1 MTSPDPIRL
10 LDSPDM
16 AASLRAD
23 LAQAGNVAVTGLDK
37 TAGLSALQAAIAAE
51 GVTAAAAT
59 AASGSMLSKVA
70 LGGLIVAGLGVATW
84 AATRPDPTP
93 PPAVQA
99 PVASA
104 PTAVAEAEVP
114 PPPELEPAPVVAAP
128 TDVRTHAAE
137 PDPDP
142 DPDPE
147 PEVEAEAEAEA
158 PSKARPRKKKKV
170 EASVPEEPLESAVL
184 REARMVREAR
194 KLLGVNAGRALAL
207 TREAADEFPR
217 GQLVEEREAI
227 AIRALAKL
235 GRRDAA
241 QTRADRFLKKYGS
254 GPHAEAVRRA
264 IAD

>member
-1 MTSPDPIRL
+1 MTSSDPIRL

-51 GVTAAAAT
+51 GAAAATAT
-59 AASGSMLSKVA
+59 AASGSMLGKLAV
-70 LGGLIVAGLGVATW
+70 GGLIVAGLGVAAW

-93 PPAVQA
+93 PPAVEA
-99 PVASA
+99 PAVSA

-114 PPPELEPAPVVAAP
+114 PPPQLEPAPVVAAP
-128 TDVRTHAAE
+128 TDVDAHTHAA
-137 PDPDP
+137 
-142 DPDPE
+142 E
-147 PEVEAEAEAEA
+147 PEVEAEPEAEAEVAA
-158 PSKARPRKKKKV
+158 PSKVRPHPRKKKKV
-170 EASVPEEPLESAVL
+170 ETPVPEEPAESAVL

-194 KLLGVNAGRALAL
+194 KLLGVNPSRALAL

-241 QTRADRFLKKYGS
+241 QARADRFLKKHGS